1 MSTLRCVRSLL
12 IAKQALNTVKNRLTS
27 VCIHDVIRHNTTYA
41 QQATSSRR
49 GWAYKTE
56 LSHRRI
62 EVGPEEERHPAAYGC
77 WNHDS
82 EVYAFGQRLGENFD
96 EKKLHAAFVQRSYWE
111 AEVQRQEELGLGV
124 DVTIVDNSK
133 LAQNGQA
140 FSSRCIKAYLRF
152 SYPRMFEEGIIAI
165 HDFLMSQSTLL
176 QVATSLGVRDL
187 IQSVTYPPS
196 EEEHVTTL
204 MAVIGALMESNTEH
218 NTQSENMSH
227 DKTHAAKQGEKQ
239 AEMFVL
245 DFIIPQLV
253 GRDVTEM
260 WDLPNPMGL
269 LSAMLKS
276 AGRGEPEPRILWA
289 SGKNTLMPVYNVGIY
304 VDKKLIGKSPGESAI
319 IAEDMA
325 AREALKNLMNVAD
338 SRQPLLLGDRLRE
351 VTLDYESVNTS
362 VQQVMSSS

>member
-1 MSTLRCVRSLL
+1 MALGVFFFRLKMTANNDIVSRML
-12 IAKQALNTVKNRLTS
+12 IELSKDDQL
-27 VCIHDVIRHNTTYA
+27 HVIRHNTTYA

-96 EKKLHAAFVQRSYWE
+96 EKKLHAAFVQR
-111 AEVQRQEELGLGV
+111 
-124 DVTIVDNSK
+124 
-133 LAQNGQA
+133 
-140 FSSRCIKAYLRF
+140 
-152 SYPRMFEEGIIAI
+152 AI

-187 IQSVTYPPS
+187 IQSV
-196 EEEHVTTL
+196 
-204 MAVIGALMESNTEH
+204 
-218 NTQSENMSH
+218 
-227 DKTHAAKQGEKQ
+227 GEKQ

-351 VTLDYESVNTS
+351 VTLDYERTANDY
-362 VQQVMSSS
+362 